1 MSPDGHCPRT
11 LPPIVVLGVIAAFD
25 AMAIDI
31 NLLTLRDTGRFSEQT
46 PARRR
51 RRLPCSSMEP
61 QSDNF
66 PKRSNRDMKNSL
78 PAAAAFGHFV
88 MKVNDIDASYQF
100 YTKLGL
106 RPFGIFP
113 DLAIIELRGG
123 THILLFS
130 KNDEL
135 PSSLSSSHLGQR
147 GASFNEQLDL
157 MIDGK
162 SKSDL
167 ELYRAT
173 LVEKGLSVDAIA
185 QDQFFG
191 HDYFQLVD
199 PDGNGITIYTS
210 HTEELSV

>member
-1 MSPDGHCPRT
+1 M
-11 LPPIVVLGVIAAFD
+11 
-25 AMAIDI
+25 
-31 NLLTLRDTGRFSEQT
+31 N
-46 PARRR
+46 
-51 RRLPCSSMEP
+51 
-61 QSDNF
+61 
-66 PKRSNRDMKNSL
+66 NSL
-78 PAAAAFGHFV
+78 PAAAFGHFV
-88 MKVNDIDASYQF
+88 MKVNNINSSYQF

-123 THILLFS
+123 THILLFN

-162 SKSDL
+162 SRSDL

-173 LVEKGLSVDAIA
+173 LMEKGLSVDAIA

-199 PDGNGITIYTS
+199 PDGNGITVYTS
-210 HTEELSV
+210 HTGELSV

>member
-1 MSPDGHCPRT
+1 MNNNSPE
-11 LPPIVVLGVIAAFD
+11 V
-25 AMAIDI
+25 
-31 NLLTLRDTGRFSEQT
+31 
-46 PARRR
+46 
-51 RRLPCSSMEP
+51 
-61 QSDNF
+61 
-66 PKRSNRDMKNSL
+66 
-78 PAAAAFGHFV
+78 AFGHFV
-88 MKVNDIDASYQF
+88 MKVSDIDLSYQY

-106 RPFGIFP
+106 RPFGIYP
-113 DLAIIELRGG
+113 DLAVVELRGG

-135 PSSLSSSHLGQR
+135 PSSLTSSHLGQR
-147 GASFNEQLDL
+147 GGASFSERLDL

-162 SKSDL
+162 SRSDL

-173 LVEKGLSVDAIA
+173 LLEKGLSVDAIA

-199 PDGNGITIYTS
+199 PDGNGITVYTS

>member
-1 MSPDGHCPRT
+1 MSND
-11 LPPIVVLGVIAAFD
+11 LPSAAF
-25 AMAIDI
+25 
-31 NLLTLRDTGRFSEQT
+31 R
-46 PARRR
+46 
-51 RRLPCSSMEP
+51 
-61 QSDNF
+61 
-66 PKRSNRDMKNSL
+66 
-78 PAAAAFGHFV
+78 HFI
-88 MKVNDIDASYQF
+88 MKVDNIDTSYQF

-113 DLAIIELRGG
+113 DLAVVELRGG

-135 PSSLSSSHLGQR
+135 PSSLSSSHLGQLNC
-147 GASFNEQLDL
+147 ASFNERLDL

-162 SKSDL
+162 SRSDL

-173 LVEKGLSVDAIA
+173 LMEKGLSVDAIA

-199 PDGNGITIYTS
+199 PDGNGITVYTS